1 MFIST
6 YLPGLRAAGFPKEA
20 RFVHLIFAP
29 VGASK
34 CNFPAFLGNYNRP
47 TSQTTDRPTSQY
59 TDMGVYTL
67 TTSSYDTWRRRG
79 SRDPTAAGGTDTN
92 KTVPGKAVRDGKGR

>member
-47 TSQTTDRPTSQY
+47 TSQTTDRPT
-59 TDMGVYTL
+59 DKPANI
-67 TTSSYDTWRRRG
+67 RG
-79 SRDPTAAGGTDTN
+79 SYTYNKFIRHGDDVGVGTLPQQVGPTNETEGCEGW
-92 KTVPGKAVRDGKGR
+92 KRSIK

>member
-47 TSQTTDRPTSQY
+47 TDKPANIRTFGFVHLQQVHTTC
-59 TDMGVYTL
+59 
-67 TTSSYDTWRRRG
+67 RRRG
-79 SRDPTAAGGTDTN
+79 SRDPTAAGVTDE
-92 KTVPGKAVRDGKGR
+92 